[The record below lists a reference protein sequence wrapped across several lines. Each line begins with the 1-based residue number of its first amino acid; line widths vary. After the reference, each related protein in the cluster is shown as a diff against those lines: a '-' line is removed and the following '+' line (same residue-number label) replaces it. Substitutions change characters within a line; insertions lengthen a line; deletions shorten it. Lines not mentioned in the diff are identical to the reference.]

1 MTDKR
6 GGKDGVKMSQA
17 TAPHLLVAMVAGHAG
32 LPSGQANAQVVVRKS
47 LSLSLLSPI
56 TTSSTNILAFL
67 VEFIFIFI
75 SLS

>member
-32 LPSGQANAQVVVRKS
+32 LPSGQANARVVVRKS
-47 LSLSLLSPI
+47 LSLSLSPLTHHHLLYQYTGI
-56 TTSSTNILAFL
+56 PS
-67 VEFIFIFI
+67 
-75 SLS
+75 